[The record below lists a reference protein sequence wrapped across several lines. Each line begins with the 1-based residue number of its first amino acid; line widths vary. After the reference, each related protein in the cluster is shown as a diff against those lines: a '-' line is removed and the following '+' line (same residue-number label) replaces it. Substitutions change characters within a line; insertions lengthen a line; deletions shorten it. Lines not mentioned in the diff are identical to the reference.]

1 MKRYEL
7 ITPEGTKDLIYEECL
22 ARRAVEG
29 KLRSIFSG
37 LGYSEVITPG
47 IEFFDVFSRDMRMI
61 PQENLYK
68 LTDVKGRLITMRP
81 DSTIPIARVVATR
94 LKDESLPIRLF
105 YIQNI
110 FLNNPLLAGQSD
122 EIYQAGIELIGSASK
137 RADLEVISTAI
148 SVLASYG
155 DDFSFEIGDSGFFN
169 ELVAKLGVDE
179 LVSEEIR
186 RLIEVKN
193 YPALN
198 DLLDGIGNNDAT
210 KALKKLPRLFGKE
223 EVFDKA
229 LKLFPESTTL
239 GYLKELYT
247 KLCELG
253 FEGKITCDLGIV
265 NRNDYY
271 TGIVFRGY
279 IQGIGE
285 AVLSGGRYDKLIKE
299 FGRDVPATGF
309 AINCDAVA
317 KLLRKKELCPALKT
331 ADCIVFG
338 DDGYEIKALKYS
350 NSVVNDGMVVETSPF
365 DTLEQTIEFAKSKG
379 IKKVV
384 HITDEVKGYNV

>member
-1 MKRYEL
+1 MKNYDL
-7 ITPEGTKDLIYEECL
+7 ITPEGTKDLLFGESVV
-22 ARRAVEG
+22 RRKIEDTLL
-29 KLRSIFSG
+29 KLFKSR
-37 LGYSEVITPG
+37 GYSEIITPG
-47 IEFFDVFSRDMRMI
+47 LEFFDVFNMKSRYF

-68 LTDVKGRLITMRP
+68 LTDSKGRLIVMRP
-81 DSTIPIARVVATR
+81 ESTMPIARVVATR
-94 LKDESLPIRLF
+94 LRDAELPLKLCYNQTIYRNESLLKGR
-105 YIQNI
+105 
-110 FLNNPLLAGQSD
+110 SD
-122 EIYQAGIELIGSASK
+122 ETVQAGIELIGSASK

-148 SVLASYG
+148 SVLSSYG

-169 ELVAKLGVDE
+169 EIVEKLGVDE

-265 NRNDYY
+265 NR
-271 TGIVFRGY
+271 ISLGY
-279 IQGIGE
+279 CVNEVE
-285 AVLSGGRYDKLIKE
+285 AVRKARTYYQDADGEYWRAEIEKYMVMVPCPACGGARLKPFPLAVKVGGKNIYEVTLLSIKE
-299 FGRDVPATGF
+299 LHKFAVPNLVSQF
-309 AINCDAVA
+309 FSLI
-317 KLLRKKELCPALKT
+317 
-331 ADCIVFG
+331 
-338 DDGYEIKALKYS
+338 
-350 NSVVNDGMVVETSPF
+350 
-365 DTLEQTIEFAKSKG
+365 LEP
-379 IKKVV
+379 
-384 HITDEVKGYNV
+384 NL